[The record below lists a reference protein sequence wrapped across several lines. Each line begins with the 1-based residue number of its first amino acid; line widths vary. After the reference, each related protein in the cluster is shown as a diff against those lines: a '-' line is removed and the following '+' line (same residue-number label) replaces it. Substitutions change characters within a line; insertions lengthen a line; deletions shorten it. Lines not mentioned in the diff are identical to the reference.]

1 MCMFGNVA
9 VMEQD
14 KTPSLRP
21 GPSHT
26 ARKLLGCV
34 VTSQKEVSPGRS
46 GTFYRAASTTRISN
60 PAAIGGVELYERE
73 LSTFSQYIFS
83 NCSKSLLQNSFALLC
98 PASLNANSPSLL
110 SLPLYTRTSK

>member
-46 GTFYRAASTTRISN
+46 GTSYRAASTTRISN
-60 PAAIGGVELYERE
+60 SAAIGGVELYERSF
-73 LSTFSQYIFS
+73 LLFLNIFSS

-110 SLPLYTRTSK
+110 SLPLYTRASK

>member
-46 GTFYRAASTTRISN
+46 GTSYRAASTTRISN

-73 LSTFSQYIFS
+73 LSTFSQYIFL
-83 NCSKSLLQNSFALLC
+83 KLFKKPVTKFLC
-98 PASLNANSPSLL
+98 IT
-110 SLPLYTRTSK
+110 LPRIP